1 MAQTIAGTNLTS
13 TDRTPS
19 GFAQIG
25 EPWMDLPVKTNS
37 DVIPENENQDWK
49 KPVITPLSPE
59 AQSWIYV
66 ERVEHELTKI
76 RQEAE
81 EAYASDK
88 EIDPVPES
96 AYEEALLL
104 AKILF
109 DSAIPVPH
117 ISWAEDGS
125 LGFEWRPE
133 DGIVTIGIYGD
144 GLVIYCAFFSEQ
156 RQIEGVCALSDT
168 VILSGFLKALSNF
181 HF

>member
-1 MAQTIAGTNLTS
+1 MNNTANLL
-13 TDRTPS
+13 DEVQQQLQ
-19 GFAQIG
+19 A
-25 EPWMDLPVKTNS
+25 V
-37 DVIPENENQDWK
+37 
-49 KPVITPLSPE
+49 
-59 AQSWIYV
+59 
-66 ERVEHELTKI
+66 
-76 RQEAE
+76 RQEAG

-96 AYEEALLL
+96 AYKEALLL

-117 ISWAEDGS
+117 IGWAEDGS

-156 RQIEGVCALSDT
+156 RQIEGVCALSDK
-168 VILSGFLKALSNF
+168 VILSGFLKMLSNF